1 LGFKGISV
9 TDAMDMKAIANY
21 FPQGEANVQA
31 ILAGND
37 MLCLP
42 GDLGQSIKKIRAA
55 IKERRLKRSDI
66 NARVKKI
73 LTAKYK
79 HGLDLPQQIDTNNI
93 ITDLNQSVGTI
104 NAEMAQQS

>member
-1 LGFKGISV
+1 
-9 TDAMDMKAIANY
+9 MDMKAIANY

-42 GDLGQSIKKIRAA
+42 GDLGQSIQKIRAA

-66 NARVKKI
+66 NARVKKSWRQN
-73 LTAKYK
+73 TS
-79 HGLDLPQQIDTNNI
+79 T
-93 ITDLNQSVGTI
+93 V
-104 NAEMAQQS
+104 